1 MTNDQYSVAVPFYDL
16 WHEDG
21 HVREIRELLPPLL
34 HGVRGAVLEIG
45 AGTGLITELI
55 ARETRG
61 EIFAV
66 EPSPGMR
73 SVLLS
78 RLAARPDLLA
88 RVTVLPQ
95 DALSVDLA
103 EPVEV
108 VVMIAVLNG
117 FTPQDR
123 ERLWPALA
131 RRLRPGGLLLL
142 NHRDR
147 PMPVPGEPELMGSYR
162 VGRHHYEILGQVLE
176 AGGERVTSRFR
187 YRIRQ
192 GDHLI
197 SEDEVVTESHRV
209 PAARLEAELEAAGF
223 VPDTAPDGMRAWRLA
238 K

>member
-78 RLAARPDLLA
+78 GDVHYSYVAKAR
-88 RVTVLPQ
+88 
-95 DALSVDLA
+95 
-103 EPVEV
+103 
-108 VVMIAVLNG
+108 
-117 FTPQDR
+117 
-123 ERLWPALA
+123 
-131 RRLRPGGLLLL
+131 
-142 NHRDR
+142 
-147 PMPVPGEPELMGSYR
+147 GS
-162 VGRHHYEILGQVLE
+162 E
-176 AGGERVTSRFR
+176 
-187 YRIRQ
+187 
-192 GDHLI
+192 
-197 SEDEVVTESHRV
+197 
-209 PAARLEAELEAAGF
+209 
-223 VPDTAPDGMRAWRLA
+223 
-238 K
+238 